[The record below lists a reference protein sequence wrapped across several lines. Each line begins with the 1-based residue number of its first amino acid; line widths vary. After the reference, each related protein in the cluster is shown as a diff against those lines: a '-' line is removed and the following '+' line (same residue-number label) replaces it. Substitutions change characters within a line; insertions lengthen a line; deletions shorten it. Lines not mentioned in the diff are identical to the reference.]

1 MPAGFGVVQ
10 TAAAV
15 LAVGLVLRASGYSTG
30 LSSCMDEPGHG
41 TSNSGAGTFTL
52 ELRTTAGATVTSYT
66 AGQSYVVRLA
76 GGTFRGFTA
85 DASSGAARSP
95 STAFAGSTG
104 TLTPKTNSK
113 ASSSCAHD
121 QMTHTGNADK
131 TSAEFNW
138 AAPAFAGFGDVSFW
152 ATVVTSRTASWHEV
166 TVVREQLRYPDPE
179 RVAVVVLQQLSDPHS
194 VGLGL
199 VFGLGHELAVG
210 HVQPKWV
217 AQRVALGQ
225 PHGELKPD
233 CECDV
238 IALGEP
244 ERVAVGGGEPCS
256 DGDGQCFVV
265 GIVVG
270 DGHHDCDCAAV
281 RQRDGEQLR
290 GSDGSSILDPVGLA
304 IAFAVAVAVAVA
316 VSAALRVRPSRLVN
330 VTVVAGSVRVSF
342 VLLPPD
348 SRPGPGEGA
357 TPTAGEAALDLQRQ
371 VSDPSSVLR
380 TGGGV
385 GAAVDGS
392 AGVGVVLADSVE
404 GLAEAVR
411 EANALFDPSSF
422 DHEAVLGPSRAE
434 GVVMRWSILAAGVD
448 GRPAG
453 VWRAQFEWA
462 VDSWASVGIRRGDA
476 SAGMSDV
483 WALLMLPRA
492 PSASGRV
499 LEADL
504 RNTTLEGV
512 VPHGAQNLDL
522 IRMRQVLAQGTPPSR
537 RSLSAVGRR
546 RASSEASGGLVW
558 RADVERRLE
567 TSDSLDVV
575 IEPLR
580 DVRVLYA
587 VGGGPSEADRRESMQ
602 YHGANRGE
610 RVVNLGT
617 GKVALAPVNV
627 LVLVHGSLMFLSWG
641 VLLPVGALVARFAR
655 GVPPTAGPGACWFR
669 FHWMLQT
676 AGTLAS
682 LAGAGTAIALV
693 AQSGGSHF
701 GSLHKAG
708 GLVVVLLGSGLA
720 VLGMARPAKDSQWRP
735 SWLACHRFGGCAGLL
750 LDGSK

>member
-1 MPAGFGVVQ
+1 MTLQLALSIEDLQLDGRPGGF
-10 TAAAV
+10 
-15 LAVGLVLRASGYSTG
+15 R
-30 LSSCMDEPGHG
+30 DE
-41 TSNSGAGTFTL
+41 
-52 ELRTTAGATVTSYT
+52 
-66 AGQSYVVRLA
+66 
-76 GGTFRGFTA
+76 FR
-85 DASSGAARSP
+85 S
-95 STAFAGSTG
+95 
-104 TLTPKTNSK
+104 
-113 ASSSCAHD
+113 
-121 QMTHTGNADK
+121 Q
-131 TSAEFNW
+131 
-138 AAPAFAGFGDVSFW
+138 
-152 ATVVTSRTASWHEV
+152 
-166 TVVREQLRYPDPE
+166 
-179 RVAVVVLQQLSDPHS
+179 
-194 VGLGL
+194 
-199 VFGLGHELAVG
+199 
-210 HVQPKWV
+210 
-217 AQRVALGQ
+217 
-225 PHGELKPD
+225 
-233 CECDV
+233 
-238 IALGEP
+238 
-244 ERVAVGGGEPCS
+244 
-256 DGDGQCFVV
+256 
-265 GIVVG
+265 
-270 DGHHDCDCAAV
+270 
-281 RQRDGEQLR
+281 
-290 GSDGSSILDPVGLA
+290 
-304 IAFAVAVAVAVA
+304 

-750 LDGSK
+750 LGAAAIVTGLLQAAAVPAVIGLASAVLALEVVAFIALSALWRSSSSRAASPIDQQGQRHASLQSRSGRIDVKTVVVKSPLRDDPKVVP